1 MEQRTLISDVELGR
15 FLASVRE
22 KAGLRQHELAKRVTW
37 SPAVLSRVEAGN
49 RSLSEDELAG
59 LLDAIGTKDALRLRE
74 VLHRSWTV
82 LPRPPIGHENE
93 DLLWEAESALQEIAA
108 LAEQPDLKAAFARR
122 LSEYRGELT
131 RSATLLLQ
139 TEAQVAFVGSI
150 GVGKSTALCSLL
162 GLDVASPASQ
172 YPLPVL
178 ETGAGGITICE
189 VHIRQGPDYGLI
201 IEPRTDEQ
209 VRRDVADFAEFI
221 SLAAGTVATEDQDLQ
236 EGDSLSI
243 SKEIARAIRNM
254 AGFRIRREKGPDGR
268 RVSRDDARNLA
279 VALNDT
285 RSLAVEILARMNLH
299 RRDRRDIWY
308 SQSVGTEPLSWL
320 REQFELVN
328 NGRHPD
334 FSLPQ
339 RIEVV
344 VPRSILDLDLLR
356 IRLIDTKGIDQTAE
370 RADLEH
376 LFDEPHTV
384 SILCSLFNEA
394 PALATQQLLNRA
406 IEGGV
411 RDVPL
416 KAAILVLPRPGEAL
430 AAKDD
435 EGFVVDT
442 VDAGYELKRE
452 QVEMRLQQLGLAT
465 TLVAFFNV
473 REESSSSLQDF
484 ILGRIA
490 VLRDSYRSRLDEII
504 TGAHA
509 VVANYQK
516 AQVHEVQ
523 REAVRHLRVWL
534 TANQELPQTAD
545 KFHEPLM
552 AALQQAHPS
561 TVRATIR
568 RQGEWPNLE
577 YAHQLGY
584 GARRTGAVLLKPK
597 AAGFAAIAEN
607 LLNDPQLADAAE
619 LVRQARRILESG
631 VEEALRKIQLL
642 GQANYLEGVKIDQAF
657 WQQCDSEWGA
667 GPGYRDRVS
676 GRNREW
682 FEAEDHAAYQVRIM
696 ALIGRE
702 WTQMV
707 LRLTG
712 LLDLDDVAAA

>member
-1 MEQRTLISDVELGR
+1 M
-15 FLASVRE
+15 
-22 KAGLRQHELAKRVTW
+22 
-37 SPAVLSRVEAGN
+37 
-49 RSLSEDELAG
+49 
-59 LLDAIGTKDALRLRE
+59 
-74 VLHRSWTV
+74 
-82 LPRPPIGHENE
+82 
-93 DLLWEAESALQEIAA
+93 
-108 LAEQPDLKAAFARR
+108 
-122 LSEYRGELT
+122 
-131 RSATLLLQ
+131 
-139 TEAQVAFVGSI
+139 
-150 GVGKSTALCSLL
+150 
-162 GLDVASPASQ
+162 
-172 YPLPVL
+172 
-178 ETGAGGITICE
+178 
-189 VHIRQGPDYGLI
+189 
-201 IEPRTDEQ
+201 
-209 VRRDVADFAEFI
+209 
-221 SLAAGTVATEDQDLQ
+221 
-236 EGDSLSI
+236 
-243 SKEIARAIRNM
+243 
-254 AGFRIRREKGPDGR
+254 
-268 RVSRDDARNLA
+268 
-279 VALNDT
+279 
-285 RSLAVEILARMNLH
+285 
-299 RRDRRDIWY
+299 
-308 SQSVGTEPLSWL
+308 
-320 REQFELVN
+320 
-328 NGRHPD
+328 
-334 FSLPQ
+334 
-339 RIEVV
+339 
-344 VPRSILDLDLLR
+344 DLDSLR

-394 PALATQQLLNRA
+394 PALATQQLLKRTV
-406 IEGGV
+406 ESGV

-416 KAAILVLPRPGEAL
+416 KAAILVLPRPGETL
-430 AAKDD
+430 AVKDD

-465 TLVAFFNV
+465 TPVAFFNV
-473 REESSSSLQDF
+473 REESSSDLHDF
-484 ILGRIA
+484 VLGRIA
-490 VLRDSYRSRLDEII
+490 VLRNSYRSRLGEII

-523 REAVRHLRVWL
+523 REAARHLRVWL
-534 TANQELPQTAD
+534 SANRELPQTAG

-552 AALQQAHPS
+552 AALRQAHPS

-584 GARRTGAVLLKPK
+584 GARRTGAVLLESK
-597 AAGFAAIAEN
+597 AVGFASIAEN

-642 GQANYLEGVKIDQAF
+642 GQANYLEGVKIDQGF

-682 FEAEDHAAYQVRIM
+682 FEAEDHAAYQARII
-696 ALIGRE
+696 ALVGRE

-712 LLDLDDVAAA
+712 LLDVDDVAAA